1 MKKIYTA
8 IIGIGNIGYQFSLD
22 KKRLK
27 KTWSHFSAYNKIKE
41 AQLIAVLDKDKKK
54 LYKFS
59 KIHKSIKCY
68 TNLKQML
75 IENEIDIVSIC
86 TPDKSHFKIIIELL
100 KSGIKGIICEK
111 PIVTNLIEA
120 RKVYEL
126 TKKKLFYLNHQRRY
140 DTNYQKLKKIINSKS
155 FGNIKSVSV
164 FYPGQLY
171 NILSH
176 MIDILRFLL
185 NNNPKKVSFIERF
198 YNEKEKS
205 ATGYIVFEKDIIVN
219 VNSTGQREKLIFEL
233 DFISDKGRIKISNNG
248 NKIDYNLFKK
258 SKNYTNYYE
267 LNKSKNL
274 KIKNSD
280 SLLSLI
286 KSAVLNYK
294 SKKKS
299 KILCSAEDGFYVIS
313 TIKAIE
319 KSLFNAGKIC
329 HVEKI

>member
-1 MKKIYTA
+1 
-8 IIGIGNIGYQFSLD
+8 
-22 KKRLK
+22 
-27 KTWSHFSAYNKIKE
+27 
-41 AQLIAVLDKDKKK
+41 
-54 LYKFS
+54 
-59 KIHKSIKCY
+59 
-68 TNLKQML
+68 ML